1 MIVNDSNLVPKSSK
15 KFQNFDCIFCNYT
28 TSRKSQYKRHLTTDK
43 HKNNENDSK
52 MIVNDSTLVPKS
64 SKKYVCKCGKMYK
77 YDSGYYRHKKM
88 CKEIECVTTSYVSNN
103 NSIITNND
111 NANIE
116 VQELVKHLVKENNE
130 LKNMIMNV
138 CQQIQPLTTTN
149 NIQHINNVNSN
160 NKTFNLNFFLN
171 EQCKDA
177 LNMSD
182 FIDSIVLN
190 LSDLENTGRLG
201 FVEGLSKLFIKHLE
215 KLDTYKRP
223 IHCSDLKREV
233 LYIKDENK
241 WEKETEDKEK
251 IQKAIKEVGFK
262 NIKQIAEWV
271 KKYPDC
277 RDSES
282 RKNDQYIKITMNAM
296 SGGTKEEQVKNIN
309 KIISNIA
316 KEVVIDKQN
325 L

>member
-15 KFQNFDCIFCNYT
+15 KFQIFNCEFCNYN

-52 MIVNDSTLVPKS
+52 MIVNDSDLVPKS
-64 SKKYVCKCGKMYK
+64 SKKFSCTCGKIYK
-77 YDSGYYRHKKM
+77 YDSGYYRHKKI
-88 CKEIECVTTSYVSNN
+88 CKHTQPNVTNN
-103 NSIITNND
+103 ICNENSIVSKAENS
-111 NANIE
+111 NIE
-116 VQELVKHLVKENNE
+116 VQELVKQLVKENNE
-130 LKNMIMNV
+130 LKNMIINV

-149 NIQHINNVNSN
+149 NIQNINNVNSN

-177 LNMSD
+177 LNMSE

-241 WEKETEDKEK
+241 WEKETDDKEK
-251 IQKAIKEVGFK
+251 IQRAIKEVGFK
-262 NIKQIAEWV
+262 NIKQITEWV

-325 L
+325 I